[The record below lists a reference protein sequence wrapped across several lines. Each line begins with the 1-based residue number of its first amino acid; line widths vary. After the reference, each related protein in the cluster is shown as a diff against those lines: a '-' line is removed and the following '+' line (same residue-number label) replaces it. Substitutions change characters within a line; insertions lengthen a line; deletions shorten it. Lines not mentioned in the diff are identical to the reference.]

1 MEQQQLKN
9 IIEAVLMSADKPLKV
24 NQLEAL
30 FVGDVDMP
38 SRNDIRQALQELG
51 EDYQKRGF
59 ELKEVAS
66 GFRIQVG
73 QDYAQWVGRLW
84 EEKPVRYTRALLE
97 TLALIAYRQPITRGE
112 IEEIRGVSV
121 SSNIIRTLQEREWIK
136 VLGHKDVP
144 GKPALY
150 GTSKEFLDYFNLK
163 SLDELPTLAEL
174 KDLDQVHQEL
184 DLDTD
189 KPTAQEDHPQD
200 TVPPLAASSAD
211 DSQTAADALQ
221 LGDAANGQ
229 QAEAEPHAARGDHT
243 ETEAVDENSEAN
255 DSESTAEQTDHQVAA
270 LAVTADTDDD
280 EEGMEK
286 PEPRSQSAVR

>member
-9 IIEAVLMSADKPLKV
+9 IIEAILMSADKPLKV
-24 NQLEAL
+24 TQLEAM

-38 SRNDIRQALQELG
+38 SRNEIRQALQELG
-51 EDYQKRGF
+51 EEYQQRGF

-121 SSNIIRTLQEREWIK
+121 SSNIIKTLQEREWIK

-174 KDLDQVHQEL
+174 RDLDQIHQEL
-184 DLDTD
+184 DLDID
-189 KPTAQEDHPQD
+189 NTATAEDHPQD
-200 TVPPLAASSAD
+200 VATPVADSAAD
-211 DSQTAADALQ
+211 DSQAASAASQPSDADEQ
-221 LGDAANGQ
+221 P
-229 QAEAEPHAARGDHT
+229 AEAGVEQPTAQGDQTDT
-243 ETEAVDENSEAN
+243 ESAPDSAEVD
-255 DSESTAEQTDHQVAA
+255 DSESTAKKSDHRVAA
-270 LAVTADTDDD
+270 LAVTADADGVEEDMD
-280 EEGMEK
+280 E
-286 PEPRSQSAVR
+286 PEPQSAVR